1 MSANR
6 SSAGERSH
14 RALIPHANFRKR
26 APLVPS
32 PFRGPPLVPRSSA
45 SFASCSSTTVITRYI
60 AFRTNRYPPAMGNAP
75 IEASAGKI
83 SKFPSECIN
92 RPRQRAI
99 AKEYN
104 ILRRTEGGE
113 YFKRATDC
121 VYLPPLLGPLKR
133 QFIFLL
139 FPNYTELMSV
149 SAVQEK
155 VALNTC
161 ERDAREK
168 NCTNR
173 AKFLEGDL

>member
-26 APLVPS
+26 EPLVPS

-92 RPRQRAI
+92 RPDI
-99 AKEYN
+99 GL
-104 ILRRTEGGE
+104 LRRNIIFHVARPK
-113 YFKRATDC
+113 YFQRATDC
-121 VYLPPLLGPLKR
+121 VYLSFFFTRPFRVPVCYL
-133 QFIFLL
+133 IIS
-139 FPNYTELMSV
+139 ELINMGRGGII
-149 SAVQEK
+149 QEK
-155 VALNTC
+155 IALNFVHTK
-161 ERDAREK
+161 ERSA
-168 NCTNR
+168 
-173 AKFLEGDL
+173 

>member
-92 RPRQRAI
+92 RPRHRAI

-104 ILRRTEGGE
+104 IPRRAGSILNARET
-113 YFKRATDC
+113 
-121 VYLPPLLGPLKR
+121 V
-133 QFIFLL
+133 FIFPSGRVFKKRYLCYL
-139 FPNYTELMSV
+139 IISNLYEINKYKYIIPKRGNL
-149 SAVQEK
+149 
-155 VALNTC
+155 
-161 ERDAREK
+161 
-168 NCTNR
+168 
-173 AKFLEGDL
+173 G